1 VMSRALLLALLVVAA
16 AVAMPIQGS
25 SSVVLIDESYT
36 DAETA
41 NGLPELD
48 GSLGK
53 SMEAASLTKKAG
65 EALKQAESTAA
76 VARSIREAMMVAKAK
91 VKSAAALVAVAQK
104 NYDDGEQKLQESDKA
119 AADAKAAKE
128 QLETEWD
135 HAKKHESSTVVVSAK
150 TMKTESESK
159 EQLVK
164 LDAQQALTR
173 REYARA
179 QKEDRLAR
187 HAYQIAAKKSA
198 DSARKSAELAE
209 EAHQALDRVASDDD
223 AASDGSQE
231 AAATKSAMSTREGDT
246 ASTLA
251 HEAASV
257 GKFASDAAQ
266 KLAATHEAKGEA
278 AKAYAAAKEQHDSV
292 FKKVQTSIKVAVE
305 AKKEFEKVDTELNGK
320 EGEVGDE
327 HLKAMGLAEARA
339 IVEAAGHALTNA
351 KIELKV
357 ASEKFSK
364 MDARSQEAESEA
376 EARKAAA
383 RTASK
388 AASMASQA
396 AAEMAAQVADNA
408 AVQETAAEAPAAVAE
423 APSKAI
429 VKGDVTLGDSASI
442 VKSSVQQSYAA
453 TGFGLDPMV

>member
-1 VMSRALLLALLVVAA
+1 MGIKVAMSRAVLLALLVVAA
-16 AVAMPIQGS
+16 AVAMPLQGA

-53 SMEAASLTKKAG
+53 SMEAAALTKKAG
-65 EALKQAESTAA
+65 EALKQAESSAA
-76 VARSIREAMMVAKAK
+76 VARSIKEAMMVAKAK

-104 NYDDGEQKLQESDKA
+104 NHDDGEQKLQESDKA

-128 QLETEWD
+128 QLETDWD
-135 HAKKHESSTVVVSAK
+135 HAKKHESSTVVASAK

-159 EQLVK
+159 EQLTQ
-164 LDAQQALTR
+164 L
-173 REYARA
+173 EYARA

-209 EAHQALDRVASDDD
+209 EAHKVLDRVADDDD
-223 AASDGSQE
+223 AVSDGSQE
-231 AAATKSAMSTREGDT
+231 AAATKSAMATREGDT

-266 KLAATHEAKGEA
+266 KLAATHEAVGEA
-278 AKAYAAAKEQHDSV
+278 AKAYAAAKEQHEGLFS
-292 FKKVQTSIKVAVE
+292 KVQSSIKVAVE
-305 AKKEFEKVDTELNGK
+305 AKKEFENVDTQLKGK

-327 HLKAMGLAEARA
+327 HLKAMALAEARA

-351 KIELKV
+351 KIELRV
-357 ASEKFSK
+357 ASDKFSK
-364 MDARSQEAESEA
+364 
-376 EARKAAA
+376 
-383 RTASK
+383 
-388 AASMASQA
+388 
-396 AAEMAAQVADNA
+396 
-408 AVQETAAEAPAAVAE
+408 
-423 APSKAI
+423 
-429 VKGDVTLGDSASI
+429 
-442 VKSSVQQSYAA
+442 
-453 TGFGLDPMV
+453 

>member
-1 VMSRALLLALLVVAA
+1 MGIKVAMSRAVLLALLVVAA
-16 AVAMPIQGS
+16 AVAMPLQGA

-53 SMEAASLTKKAG
+53 SMEAAALTKKAG
-65 EALKQAESTAA
+65 EALKQAESSAA
-76 VARSIREAMMVAKAK
+76 VARSIKEAMMVAKAK

-104 NYDDGEQKLQESDKA
+104 NHDDGEQKLQESDKA

-128 QLETEWD
+128 QLETDWD

-159 EQLVK
+159 EQLTQ
-164 LDAQQALTR
+164 LGAQQALTQ

-209 EAHQALDRVASDDD
+209 EAHKVLDRVADDDD
-223 AASDGSQE
+223 AVSDGSQE
-231 AAATKSAMSTREGDT
+231 AAATKSAMATREGDT

-266 KLAATHEAKGEA
+266 KLAATHEAVGE
-278 AKAYAAAKEQHDSV
+278 AAKEQHEGLFS
-292 FKKVQTSIKVAVE
+292 KVQSSIKVAVE
-305 AKKEFEKVDTELNGK
+305 AKKEFENVDTQLNGK

-327 HLKAMGLAEARA
+327 HLKVMALAEARA

-351 KIELKV
+351 KIELRV
-357 ASEKFSK
+357 ASDKFSK
-364 MDARSQEAESEA
+364 MDARSQEADSEA
-376 EARKAAA
+376 DARKAAA
-383 RTASK
+383 RAASK
-388 AASMASQA
+388 AASLASQA

-408 AVQETAAEAPAAVAE
+408 AVQETAAEAPTAE
-423 APSKAI
+423 AP
-429 VKGDVTLGDSASI
+429 
-442 VKSSVQQSYAA
+442 
-453 TGFGLDPMV
+453 